1 MKTYNQSL
9 SSFNPDCCFNGQ
21 CSLLAV
27 DVGPEVLKLVRAV
40 VRNHGWLAR
49 LPSSRAHLSVF
60 ISECQGLDEAQNFVS
75 TSADWEVVHAV
86 LTESA
91 FLIND
96 VGRTESGVALTAV
109 VFDQAAIVTG
119 DASVDISEKRDV
131 HLTNTTSSAVEHG
144 PALVDE
150 YGVTR
155 ASDDL
160 TIVGSKLSSFV
171 VELGDLCRADER
183 KVEGVEEQNHIF
195 ACIG

>member
-9 SSFNPDCCFNGQ
+9 SFFNPDCCFFGQ

-27 DVGPEVLKLVRAV
+27 DVGPEVLELVRAV
-40 VRNHGWLAR
+40 VRNHGRLAR
-49 LPSSRAHLSVF
+49 LPSSWAHLSVF
-60 ISECQGLDEAQNFVS
+60 ISECQGLDESQNFVS

-96 VGRTESGVALTAV
+96 VGRAESGVALTAV
-109 VFDQAAIVTG
+109 VLDQAAIVTG
-119 DASVDISEKRDV
+119 DASVDVSEKRDV

-150 YGVTR
+150 DGVTR

-171 VELGDLCRADER
+171 VELSDLCRADER
-183 KVEGVEEQNHIF
+183 KVEGVEEQNHILTF
-195 ACIG
+195 IG